1 MTKKPTPTR
10 LSRDESRGV
19 TVEKLK
25 AAALGEFS
33 SVGFGGASVDR
44 ICEAAGYSR
53 GAFYANYKT
62 KQDLLLDLL
71 GEYNAAEIADWRAII
86 DSAHDMESIYAN
98 MAARFERYV
107 AKADWGIF
115 AIEVMLH
122 ARRNEAFAATYRGY
136 QEAMMASVTQALTL
150 MFEKA
155 GRLPP
160 APVTDLAL
168 ALRSYTMGLSL
179 DYGLHS
185 DHGDPHMASTLL
197 VIFLRGLITQGRNSE
212 LPPG

>member
-1 MTKKPTPTR
+1 MSTR

-19 TVEKLK
+19 TIEKLK
-25 AAALGEFS
+25 AAALGEFAG
-33 SVGFGGASVDR
+33 VGFAGASVDR

-71 GEYNAAEIADWRAII
+71 DQYNAAEIADWRTVI
-86 DSAHDMESIYAN
+86 DSAQDMESIYVD

-107 AKADWGIF
+107 AKADWGIL
-115 AIEVMLH
+115 AVEVMLH
-122 ARRNEAFAATYRGY
+122 ARRNEVFAKSYRTY
-136 QEAMMASVTQALTL
+136 QEAMMANVTQALAL

-155 GRLPP
+155 GRRPP
-160 APVTDLAL
+160 APLADLAL
-168 ALRSYTMGLSL
+168 AMRSYTTGLSL

-185 DHGDPHMASTLL
+185 AHSDPHTASTLL
-197 VIFLRGLITQGRNSE
+197 VIFLRGLLAQGRSIE
-212 LPPG
+212 IAG